1 MTFISNSHIG
11 MEFDQLG
18 NRVPRMRSM
27 NGNVVFVF
35 GSNEAGRHGLG
46 AAKLAREKFGA
57 VYGVGVGLRGN
68 SYAIPTKD
76 AELRILPLE
85 RIAQYVADFVEFAK
99 NHPELEFNVVEVG
112 CGLARPKHQTREQRV
127 ADIAPMF
134 AGALELSNVFLPKAF
149 GGKYIN
155 SKLGLDSDD
164 WRSEEGF

>member
-1 MTFISNSHIG
+1 MTFYSQSHSG
-11 MEFDQLG
+11 MEFDESG
-18 NRVPRMRSM
+18 KRIVRSATI
-27 NGNVVFVF
+27 GNVVFVF

-85 RIAQYVADFVEFAK
+85 RIAQYVDDFIEFAK
-99 NHPELEFNVVEVG
+99 SNPELQFNVTEVG

-127 ADIAPMF
+127 ADIRGLF
-134 AGALELSNVFLPKAF
+134 VGALPLGNVFLPKAF
-149 GGKYIN
+149 GGTRT
-155 SKLGLDSDD
+155 LGLDNMD
-164 WRSEEGF
+164 RHGEEVA